1 MTVLA
6 RFQKQP
12 ADQQDYDI
20 DFTDYLAALADEGE
34 SVFTTVEPGIT
45 LLANSLNNGV
55 VKVWLAGGTDGQTY
69 KVTVTLTTKGG
80 RVKQAEIKIKVKE
93 S

>member
-12 ADQQDYDI
+12 ADRQDYDI
-20 DFTDYLAALADEGE
+20 DFTDYLAALFDEGE
-34 SVFTTVEPGIT
+34 SVAVVAEPGIT
-45 LLANSLNNGV
+45 VTAYSLNAGV
-55 VKVWLAGGTDGQTY
+55 VKVWLEGGTDGQAY
-69 KVTVTLTTKGG
+69 KVTATLTSKGG

-93 S
+93 Y

>member
-12 ADQQDYDI
+12 ADRQDYDI

-34 SVFTTVEPGIT
+34 SVVTTAEPGIT
-45 LLANSLNNGV
+45 LLAYNLNNGV
-55 VKVWLAGGTDGQTY
+55 VKVWLEGGTDGQTY
-69 KVTVTLTTKGG
+69 KVTVTLTSKGG

-93 S
+93 Y

>member
-12 ADQQDYDI
+12 ADRQDYDI
-20 DFTDYLAALADEGE
+20 DFTDYLAALADEGK
-34 SVFTTVEPGIT
+34 SVVTTAEPGIAVT
-45 LLANSLNNGV
+45 AYSLNAGV
-55 VKVWLAGGTDGQTY
+55 VKVWLEGGTDGQTY
-69 KVTVTLTTKGG
+69 KVTVTLTSKGG

-93 S
+93 Y